1 MSESSNE
8 KQIIVIDPGSGTF
21 KLGEAGRFVPRV
33 VFDSVVGK
41 PKFPGLHPGMGP
53 GDFYV
58 GDEALTKRLV
68 LDLDYCIDSG
78 RFKSL
83 ENFDRLFSYGFS
95 ELQKTAEESYV
106 LFSEAYQVPVAQR
119 ENLAEMIFEK
129 HNVRGF
135 FAAPEALLAT
145 YGSGKTTA
153 LVIDFGEHK
162 TDIIPIYE
170 AGTQS
175 MLIDGNIPRCFFG
188 GAEVTDELMKSLAN
202 SGYPFNT
209 YAEREIVR
217 DIKEKLCYVAFDFD
231 KEQEVFEKEQKGKG
245 IYTLPDGTKITVR
258 QQRFYCPE
266 AYFRP
271 AIIGREDTLGV
282 HQHIVNL
289 LDTKKRLIENIMM
302 LRQDFAQNILLTGG
316 GSMIP
321 GFAKRLVKE
330 LAPLGNTKWDAKV
343 MAAEYRKFFTWYGGS
358 LLAPMIT
365 FVSRDDF
372 EEQGPQCV
380 NAKV

>member
-1 MSESSNE
+1 MSDNE
-8 KQIIVIDPGSGTF
+8 KQIIVIDPGSGSF
-21 KLGEAGRFVPRV
+21 KLGEAGRFVPRI

-41 PKFPGLHPGMGP
+41 PKFAGLHPGMGP

-68 LDLDYCIDSG
+68 LDLDYCIDNG
-78 RFKSL
+78 RIKSL

-153 LVIDFGEHK
+153 LVVDFGEHK
-162 TDIIPIYE
+162 TDIIPIFE

-175 MLIDGNIPRCFFG
+175 MLIEANIPRCFFG
-188 GAEVTDELMKSLAN
+188 GAEITDELMKTLGEA
-202 SGYPFNT
+202 GYNFNT

-217 DIKEKLCYVAFDFD
+217 DIKEKLCYCAFDYELEH
-231 KEQEVFEKEQKGKG
+231 KVFEKEQKGKG
-245 IYTLPDGTKITVR
+245 IYTLPDGTKIHVK
-258 QQRFYCPE
+258 QQRFISPE

-271 AIIGREDTLGV
+271 SIIGKEDTLGI
-282 HQHIVNL
+282 HQHIVDL
-289 LDTKKRLIENIMM
+289 LDTKKRKIENIVM
-302 LRQDFAQNILLTGG
+302 LRQEFAQNILLTGG

-321 GFAKRLVKE
+321 GLR
-330 LAPLGNTKWDAKV
+330 ND
-343 MAAEYRKFFTWYGGS
+343 
-358 LLAPMIT
+358 
-365 FVSRDDF
+365 
-372 EEQGPQCV
+372 
-380 NAKV
+380 